1 MASKII
7 NLDIHE
13 NIIDFTTDYIL
24 KSNKN
29 TALISG
35 GKRPFLFIRKKLA
48 LKRKKSFFPPKFF
61 TNDEFIEGVVFD
73 NSKLVRISDI
83 ESAFIIFE
91 IVKEEAPLLLKS
103 TISFASFI
111 DWSFEILSF
120 IEQMDMEDVCEEK
133 LKAIKTNAEIGYD
146 VPESINDL
154 LKNIFKIRKSFHE
167 TLDDASKTTKG
178 YSFLKAALMDEEL
191 LSGDFDEIILMAPF
205 YLHKTEIEIFRKIHK
220 VGKLV
225 VFTQGNPRDYE
236 VLMRIYSAF
245 GETLPD
251 VKSVKNSYKLN
262 VYSAFDD
269 QSQGSLL
276 KNLTKDYSKEKM
288 DKTVIIVTDSKM
300 LQSVISEISVVTDY
314 YNVSM
319 GYPAEKTAVFSLLNA
334 VIEAQFSR
342 KEQYYY
348 SKDIMKVL
356 TNPLLKNMRF
366 FGQSSISRI
375 VAHKIEELLDR
386 NSKSRLSGR
395 MFISF
400 EEIINEEQLLNE
412 MSLTMTHAWEYVAP
426 KRVVGIL
433 KKIFYVFFIS
443 WENIYTFSDLSGIL
457 FNFLKKIHF
466 LSTVNS
472 YPLNIGAMELLL
484 CLLKEL
490 KFGRVSDAKFHN
502 KEVLDVFKKLLKNK
516 RIALLGSP
524 LKGMQIL
531 GLLES
536 RNLFFENVFV
546 VGMTDSAMPAMKK
559 EYSLIPKD
567 IMFILGIEVA
577 KREFEIQKYHFNR
590 LIAGTKNLNL
600 IYPDNEKDERSRFI
614 ESIIWDKQLE
624 SEDINA
630 VKINRFVLPKFSIKQ
645 HEKRKYVK
653 TEEIK
658 EYLKNIPYTYS
669 KIDAYLNCKL
679 KFYFMYVLL
688 LDDSMK
694 VGCELSSSDIG
705 NFVHS
710 FLKDALYENL
720 SFEKLQSLEF
730 EKEYLKKLENS
741 FDNSS
746 HFKFREDAFMI
757 REILMHK
764 MKNVLCYERKRSY
777 KTIYRCEK
785 KYVSNIETDSGVVY
799 NLNCRIDRIDTDGK
813 NYMIFDYKTGA
824 VADPIISKKYFD
836 LLSNRFN
843 RQNMKKAVKSLQLP
857 LYKYIFEKETGF
869 TVSECANYGIKKTEI
884 VEFPN
889 KKEMYDRCIDI
900 VKEILDDINT
910 CESFEFD
917 NEDKVNC
924 GTCKYFYICR

>member
-35 GKRPFLFIRKKLA
+35 GKRPFLFIKKKLA

-61 TNDEFIEGVVFD
+61 TNDEFVEGIVFE
-73 NSKLVRISDI
+73 NSELIKIPDI

-91 IVKEEAPLLLKS
+91 IIKEEAPLLLKS

-120 IEQMDMEDVCEEK
+120 IEQLDMEDVCEEK

-167 TLDDASKTTKG
+167 TLDNTSRTTKG
-178 YSFLKAALMDEEL
+178 YSFLKATLMDEKL

-205 YLHKTEIEIFRKIHK
+205 YLHKTEIEIFKKIYK
-220 VGKLV
+220 VGKLA
-225 VFTQGNPRDYE
+225 VFTQGDPKDYE

-245 GETLPD
+245 GETLPN
-251 VKSVKNSYKLN
+251 VKSVKNNYKLN

-276 KNLTKDYSKEKM
+276 KNLIKDYSKEEM
-288 DKTVIIVTDSKM
+288 NKTVIIVTDSKM
-300 LQSVISEISVVTDY
+300 LQSVISEISVVTDC
-314 YNVSM
+314 YNISM

-366 FGQSSISRI
+366 FGQSSILRI
-375 VAHKIEELLDR
+375 VANKIEELLGR

-400 EEIINEEQLLNE
+400 GEIIDEEQLLNE
-412 MSLTMTHAWEYVAP
+412 MILTMTQAWKYVTP
-426 KRVVGIL
+426 KRIVGIL
-433 KKIFYVFFIS
+433 KKIFYDFFTS
-443 WENIYTFSDLSGIL
+443 WENIYTFSDLSDIL
-457 FNFLKKIHF
+457 FNFLEKIHF
-466 LSTVNS
+466 LSTVSS

-484 CLLKEL
+484 CLVKEL
-490 KFGRVSDAKFHN
+490 KFGGVSNTKFHN
-502 KEVLDVFKKLLKNK
+502 KEVLDVFKKLLKSK

-531 GLLES
+531 GFLES
-536 RNLFFENVFV
+536 RNLFFENVFI
-546 VGMTDSAMPAMKK
+546 VGMTDSAMPAIKK
-559 EYSLIPKD
+559 DYSLIPKD
-567 IMFILGIEVA
+567 IMFILGIEIA
-577 KREFEIQKYHFNR
+577 KREFEIQKYHFDR

-624 SEDINA
+624 SKDINV

-645 HEKRKYVK
+645 HEKRKYIK
-653 TEEIK
+653 TKEIK
-658 EYLKNIPYTYS
+658 EYLKNMPYTYS

-710 FLKDALYENL
+710 FLRDALCENL

-730 EKEYLKKLENS
+730 EKEYFKKLKNS
-741 FDNSS
+741 FDDSS

-764 MKNVLCYERKRSY
+764 MKNVLCYERRRSY
-777 KTIYRCEK
+777 KTIYSCEK
-785 KYVSNIETDSGVVY
+785 KYVSNIETDSGFIY

-869 TVSECANYGIKKTEI
+869 TISKCAIYGIKKAEI

-889 KKEMYDRCIDI
+889 EKEIYDRCIDI
-900 VKEILDDINT
+900 VKGILDDINT